1 MSDIAV
7 PTGEGLLDETPPQ
20 ASVAPVSRAYR
31 GYVVTILMLIYVVS
45 FIDRQVI
52 NILAEPIKKDLHLAD
67 WQIGL
72 MTGLAFALCY
82 STFGMPIAR
91 LAERHN
97 RPFII
102 AAAITT
108 WCGFTVLCA
117 LAGNFVQLVLLRI
130 GVGVGEAG
138 CTPPAHSLIMDDSP
152 PDKRSS
158 AIAIYHM
165 GVPLGSLLGLAVGGI
180 VADMYGWRVAFVVCG
195 APGLLIALLVATT
208 LREPR
213 RAFKAQF
220 EAARAGQPSFTE
232 TLRYLAGKR
241 SFWFM
246 SAGAALKGLVAYGA
260 APFTASFFFRAHTHE
275 IATLAAHFGLKSGG
289 FLGLSLGLI
298 GGVTGM
304 FGTWLGGVIGD
315 RAARRD
321 LRAFADI
328 PAVAAVLTVPVSIAV
343 LLTPSVPVALGLMV
357 ISGVLASIWSGPVHA
372 AILGAAPSNMRAT
385 TSSILLFILNGIG
398 LGLGPLLVGIA
409 SDTLSGPGGLG
420 AADGVRWALIIM
432 HLFGLANA
440 AVFWTARRT
449 LREDI
454 L

>member
-1 MSDIAV
+1 MSVVAEAV
-7 PTGEGLLDETPPQ
+7 VESDVPLDAAFEIPP
-20 ASVAPVSRAYR
+20 ARSPYR
-31 GYVVTILMLIYVVS
+31 QYALIVLMAVFMVN

-52 NILAEPIKKDLHLAD
+52 NILAEPIKKDLHLHD

-72 MTGLAFALCY
+72 MSGFAFALCY

-91 LAERHN
+91 VAERHN
-97 RPFII
+97 RPLII
-102 AAAITT
+102 ATAITV
-108 WCGFTVLCA
+108 WSGFTVLCGFA
-117 LAGNFVQLVLLRI
+117 QNFTQLILLR
-130 GVGVGEAG
+130 VGFGIGEAG

-152 PDKRSS
+152 PEKRAS
-158 AIAIYHM
+158 AISIYHM
-165 GVPLGSLLGLAVGGI
+165 GVPLGSLVGLAMGGI
-180 VADMYGWRVAFVVCG
+180 IADLQGWRWAFILCG
-195 APGLLIALLVATT
+195 APGVLVALLVATT

-213 RAFKAQF
+213 RAFKAQM
-220 EAARAGQPSFTE
+220 EAARALQPSFAE
-232 TLRYLAGKR
+232 TVRYLAGKR

-246 SAGAALKGLVAYGA
+246 SLGAALKGLVAYGA
-260 APFTASFFFRAHTHE
+260 APFTASFFFRAHTHDV
-275 IATLAAHFGLKSGG
+275 AVLAAHFGLKSGG
-289 FLGLSLGLI
+289 FLGLALGLI

-304 FGTWLGGVIGD
+304 FGTWLGGVLAD

-328 PAVAAVLTVPVSIAV
+328 PAIAAVLTVPASVGV
-343 LLTPSVPVALGLMV
+343 LLTPSVPAALGLMV

-372 AILGAAPSNMRAT
+372 GILGVAPRNMRAT

-398 LGLGPLLVGIA
+398 LGLGPLCVGIT
-409 SDTLSGPGGLG
+409 SDLLAGPLGLG
-420 AADGVRWALIIM
+420 PAEGVRWALIIM
-432 HLFGLANA
+432 YLFGLANA